1 MKKVLLLLANGFEFF
16 EASVFIDVMGWNMEE
31 GDCSTKLYVCGVTKE
46 IKSAFDHKLIA
57 DYQIDEVNV
66 NEFDALAIPG
76 GFEVYDFYTD
86 AYSDKFLDLIRE
98 FRANDKI
105 IASICAGALPLGK
118 SGILK
123 GKNGTTYRSTVRREA
138 LKNFGVNVLDQP
150 IVVDDNMITS
160 WNPSTAAGVAF
171 LLLEMLTTQENAEKV
186 KQLMGF

>member
-1 MKKVLLLLANGFEFF
+1 MKKVLLLLANGFESF

-31 GDCSTKLYVCGVTKE
+31 GACSTKLYVCGVTKE

-105 IASICAGALPLGK
+105 IASICASALPLGK

-123 GKNGTTYRSTVRREA
+123 GKNGTTYRNTVRREA

-150 IVVDDNMITS
+150 IVIDDNMITS

-171 LLLEMLTTQENAEKV
+171 LLLEMLTLKRML
-186 KQLMGF
+186 KK